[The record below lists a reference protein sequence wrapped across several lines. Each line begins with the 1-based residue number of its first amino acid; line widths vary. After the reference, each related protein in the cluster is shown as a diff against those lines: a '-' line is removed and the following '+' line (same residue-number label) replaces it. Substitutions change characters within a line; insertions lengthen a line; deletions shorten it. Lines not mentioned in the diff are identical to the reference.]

1 MDKNE
6 LVNLKENKHYWKVEK
21 VALEVGIKPEQALK
35 FIDYYVQF
43 PISDVFA
50 AEKAAKQSD
59 ISLEKALEFTNA
71 YYLFENYKDGGEI

>member
-21 VALEVGIKPEQALK
+21 VA
-35 FIDYYVQF
+35 
-43 PISDVFA
+43 
-50 AEKAAKQSD
+50 KQSD
-59 ISLEKALEFTNA
+59 ISLEKAQEFTNT